1 MKVSYRKIKEFLP
14 TSFSATDAA
23 AVLTATGLEIEKV
36 ETVEDIPGGLK
47 GLVVGKITDCEQHPN
62 ADRLR
67 VCKVDV
73 GDETLNIVCGAP
85 NAAKG
90 LNVIVAKPGTWI
102 YPISGKP
109 IKIKKGKIRG
119 EISNGMLCG
128 PDEVGLGE
136 DTGGIME
143 LEPNLKE
150 GSLVSD
156 AFNIGTD
163 EVLEIG
169 LTPNRNDAM
178 GHYGVARDL
187 RAGLIH
193 GTVNEVLEKSLEA
206 VIVPEGADI
215 DFNNGFESLKSKVDA
230 VDLATKYALVGIDG
244 VKIGPSPNHVQQ
256 FLKAIGV
263 APINN
268 VVDATNYVL
277 HELGQPLHAF
287 DYNKIGGEEVVVRLA
302 KKGEKITTLDNVERN
317 LHTSDLVI
325 ADTNNA
331 MCIAGVFGSSEH
343 GVSDS
348 TTKILIESAYF
359 NPISIRKTA
368 KRHGLSTDASFRF
381 ERHVDP
387 NLVEEAAKRV
397 SQLIMDWAGGEIF
410 GATHTVSNNLVEG
423 AKVEMDWGMM
433 DRVIGESID
442 RGRVASILNSLDIEI
457 ISQTK
462 TTLSVKVPAYRSD
475 VTRPA
480 DVIEEILRIHG
491 FNQIDIPTR
500 ISSTVEIPQ
509 KPNKEDLIFGWASTL
524 VARGFN
530 EIMSNSLTKASYAKS
545 VNDRD
550 LNPKAVIEILN
561 PLSSDLGVMRQSLVF
576 QGIEAIARNRNH
588 KVADLRLFEFGK
600 TYMKKTDG
608 YSETEHLS
616 LFVSGNKTIE
626 NWDSAGESSD
636 LFTVKE
642 SVWAILSQVGIADK
656 VKERIDDG
664 GILIEGSEI
673 LLGEKSIGRFGKVH
687 PDLVQ
692 ICGMSGDV
700 FWADL
705 LVKPLIKSRKK
716 RKVATYDLPKFPSVR
731 RDLSLV
737 IDKGV
742 TFEEIK
748 TAALNAERKLLKE
761 INLFDVYEG
770 NKLAAGKVSYAIS
783 LILQDVNSTLTDKKI
798 DRSVAKILE
807 SISEKT
813 GAILR

>member
-14 TSFSATDAA
+14 TSVSATDAA
-23 AVLTATGLEIEKV
+23 AVLTATGLEIEGI

-47 GLVVGKITDCEQHPN
+47 GLVVGKIIDCKQHPN

-67 VCKVDV
+67 ICKVDV
-73 GDETLNIVCGAP
+73 GDETLDIVCGAP

-102 YPISGKP
+102 YPTIGERL
-109 IKIKKGKIRG
+109 KIKKGKIRG
-119 EISNGMLCG
+119 EVSNGMLCG
-128 PDEVGLGE
+128 PDEVGLGV
-136 DTGGIME
+136 DTGEIME
-143 LEPNLKE
+143 LDANLKV
-150 GSLVSD
+150 GSLVCD
-156 AFNIGTD
+156 AFNVGTD

-193 GTVNEVLEKSLEA
+193 GTVNEVSEKGLESVK
-206 VIVPEGADI
+206 VPESADI
-215 DFNNGFESLKSKVDA
+215 DFNSGFDSLKSKVDA
-230 VDLATKYALVGIDG
+230 TELATKYALVGIDG
-244 VKIGPSPNHVQQ
+244 VKIGASPDHIQQ

-287 DYNKIGGEEVVVRLA
+287 DYDKIGGEEVVVRIA
-302 KKGEKITTLDNVERN
+302 KKGEKITTLDDEERN
-317 LHTSDLVI
+317 LHPSDLVI
-325 ADTNNA
+325 ADANDA
-331 MCIAGVFGSSEH
+331 MCIAGVFGSSKH
-343 GVSDS
+343 GVSES
-348 TTKILIESAYF
+348 TTKVLIESAFF
-359 NPISIRKTA
+359 NPVSIRKSA

-410 GATHTVSNNLVEG
+410 GAAHVVSNDEIDG
-423 AKVEMDWGMM
+423 AKVEMDWEMM
-433 DRVIGESID
+433 DKVIGDSLD
-442 RGRVASILNSLDIEI
+442 RNRVASILSSLDIEI
-457 ISQTK
+457 ISQTETK
-462 TTLSVKVPAYRSD
+462 LSLKVPAYRSD

-491 FNQIDIPTR
+491 FDQIEIPTR
-500 ISSTVEIPQ
+500 ISSTLELPQ
-509 KPNKEDLIFGWASTL
+509 RPNREDLIFGWASTL
-524 VARGFN
+524 VARGYN
-530 EIMSNSLTKASYAKS
+530 EIMSNSLTNASYAES

-550 LNPKAVIEILN
+550 LNPKAVVEILN
-561 PLSSDLGVMRQSLVF
+561 PLSRDLGVMRQSLVF
-576 QGIEAIARNRNH
+576 QGIEAMARNRNH
-588 KVADLRLFEFGK
+588 KVADIRLFEFGR
-600 TYMKKTDG
+600 TYMKKGDG

-616 LFVSGNKTIE
+616 LFVSGNKTAE
-626 NWDSAGESSD
+626 NWNNTGEGSD
-636 LFTVKE
+636 MFTVKE

-656 VKERIDDG
+656 VSERIDDG
-664 GILIEGSEI
+664 GILLEGSEI
-673 LLGEKSIGRFGKVH
+673 HLGEKSIGRFGKVH
-687 PDLVQ
+687 PDVVQ

-716 RKVATYDLPKFPSVR
+716 RKVVAFDLPKFPSVR

-737 IDKGV
+737 IDKAV

-748 TAALNAERKLLKE
+748 TAAFNADRKLLNGV
-761 INLFDVYEG
+761 NLFDVYEG
-770 NKLAAGKVSYAIS
+770 NKLEAGKVSYAIS
-783 LILQDVNSTLTDKKI
+783 LILQDPNSTLTDKKI
-798 DRSVAKILE
+798 DKCVAKILE
-807 SISEKT
+807 SITEKT
-813 GAILR
+813 GASLR

>member
-14 TSFSATDAA
+14 TSVSATDAA
-23 AVLTATGLEIEKV
+23 AVLTATGLEIEGI

-47 GLVVGKITDCEQHPN
+47 GLVVGKIIDCKQHPN

-67 VCKVDV
+67 ICKVDV
-73 GDETLNIVCGAP
+73 GDETLDIVCGAP

-102 YPISGKP
+102 YPTIGERL
-109 IKIKKGKIRG
+109 KIKKGKIRG
-119 EISNGMLCG
+119 EVSNGMLCG
-128 PDEVGLGE
+128 PDEVGLGL
-136 DTGGIME
+136 DTGEIVE
-143 LEPNLKE
+143 LDANLKV
-150 GSLVSD
+150 GSLVCD
-156 AFNIGTD
+156 AFNVGTD

-178 GHYGVARDL
+178 GHLGVARDL

-193 GTVNEVLEKSLEA
+193 GTVNEISEKGLESVK
-206 VIVPEGADI
+206 VPESADI
-215 DFNNGFESLKSKVDA
+215 DFNIGFDSLKSKVNA
-230 VDLATKYALVGIDG
+230 TELATKYALVGIDG
-244 VKIGPSPNHVQQ
+244 VKIGASPDHIQQ

-287 DYNKIGGEEVVVRLA
+287 DYDKIGGEEVVVRIA
-302 KKGEKITTLDNVERN
+302 KKGEKITTLDDEERN
-317 LHTSDLVI
+317 LHPSDLVI
-325 ADTNNA
+325 ADANDA
-331 MCIAGVFGSSEH
+331 MCIAGVFGSSKY
-343 GVSDS
+343 GVSES
-348 TTKILIESAYF
+348 TTKVLIESAFF
-359 NPISIRKTA
+359 NPVSIRKSA

-410 GATHTVSNNLVEG
+410 GAAHVVSNDEIDG
-423 AKVEMDWGMM
+423 AKVEMDWEMM
-433 DRVIGESID
+433 DKVIGDSLD
-442 RGRVASILNSLDIEI
+442 RNRVASILSSLDIEI
-457 ISQTK
+457 ISQTETK
-462 TTLSVKVPAYRSD
+462 LSLKVPAYRSD

-491 FNQIDIPTR
+491 FDQIEIPTR
-500 ISSTVEIPQ
+500 ISSTLEIPQ
-509 KPNKEDLIFGWASTL
+509 RPNREDLIFGWASTL
-524 VARGFN
+524 VARGYN
-530 EIMSNSLTKASYAKS
+530 EIMSNSLTNASYAES

-550 LNPKAVIEILN
+550 LNPKAVVKILN
-561 PLSSDLGVMRQSLVF
+561 PLSRDLGVMRQSLVF

-588 KVADLRLFEFGK
+588 KVADIRLFEFGR
-600 TYMKKTDG
+600 TYMKKGDG

-616 LFVSGNKTIE
+616 LFVSGNKTAE
-626 NWDSAGESSD
+626 NWNNTGEGSD
-636 LFTVKE
+636 MFTVKE

-656 VKERIDDG
+656 VNERIDDG
-664 GILIEGSEI
+664 GILLEGSEI

-687 PDLVQ
+687 PDVVQ

-716 RKVATYDLPKFPSVR
+716 RKVVAFDLPKFPSVR

-737 IDKGV
+737 IDKAV

-748 TAALNAERKLLKE
+748 TAAFNADRKLLYGV
-761 INLFDVYEG
+761 NLFDVYEG
-770 NKLAAGKVSYAIS
+770 NKLEAGKVSYAIS
-783 LILQDVNSTLTDKKI
+783 LILQDPNSTLTDKKI
-798 DRSVAKILE
+798 DKCVAKILE
-807 SISEKT
+807 SITEKT
-813 GAILR
+813 GASLR